1 MDPAYKRLKDSRR
14 ARIDTKYKIA
24 GFISSGTYGKVYK
37 GIHIDSGR
45 EVAIKKFKPE
55 KDFDPSA
62 SAFSQSACREIALC
76 RELHHENIVGLN
88 EVLIDPLDRSI
99 YMVFDY
105 AEHDLLQILHYHG
118 HTERKPVPELFV
130 KSLLYQL
137 INGVAYLHANWVLH
151 RDLKP
156 ANILVMRDGVVKIA
170 DLGLARLFQKP
181 LLPLFSGD
189 KVVVTIWY
197 RAPELLLG
205 SRHYTKAV
213 DMWAV
218 GCIFAE
224 LLTLRPLFKGEESKM
239 DSKKNI
245 PFQRHQLTKIFEV
258 LGSPTK
264 ERWPS
269 LDQLP
274 EYHNLATF
282 SNYTVNN
289 LRKVIA
295 QSAPHWKTDAGFN
308 LLLGLLDYDPN
319 TRLTAE
325 KALDH
330 PYFTQEPL
338 P

>member
-1 MDPAYKRLKDSRR
+1 M
-14 ARIDTKYKIA
+14 
-24 GFISSGTYGKVYK
+24 
-37 GIHIDSGR
+37 
-45 EVAIKKFKPE
+45 
-55 KDFDPSA
+55 
-62 SAFSQSACREIALC
+62 
-76 RELHHENIVGLN
+76 
-88 EVLIDPLDRSI
+88 
-99 YMVFDY
+99 
-105 AEHDLLQILHYHG
+105 
-118 HTERKPVPELFV
+118 
-130 KSLLYQL
+130 
-137 INGVAYLHANWVLH
+137 
-151 RDLKP
+151 
-156 ANILVMRDGVVKIA
+156 
-170 DLGLARLFQKP
+170 
-181 LLPLFSGD
+181 
-189 KVVVTIWY
+189 VVTIWY

-205 SRHYTKAV
+205 SRHYTKAI

-239 DSKKNI
+239 DNKKNI

-258 LGSPTK
+258 LGSPTR

-295 QSAPHWKTDAGFN
+295 QSAPLWKADAGYQ

-325 KALDH
+325 RALDH
-330 PYFTQEPL
+330 PYFKQEPL
-338 P
+338 PVMKCVGRVSDKVAFFFDLTHSSPQPLCCRADIGCRLPTSQNSGIGRFRTYAFFSPKFKRRGRPA